1 MKKTFRILNIVLSIA
16 SILATI
22 GAIIYYV
29 VVGDP
34 NKRILVSCGI
44 VVMFILPYI
53 LERIFK
59 TKFGNLTLLIYTL
72 FVVLSGFVGA
82 TLNVTYKISW
92 FNKVC
97 HVLFGYLGCLLGL
110 MLLVKTDSHKNLKP
124 FMILL
129 ICVMASISLHAL
141 WEVWEFSS
149 DNIFGT
155 TAQGFKVNG
164 IAPYVTDTMTDILA
178 NLTGALVFAIQYF
191 VFYKFKKGKFI
202 PAIVKDFEKQK
213 DIAPLNDNL
222 Q

>member
-1 MKKTFRILNIVLSIA
+1 
-16 SILATI
+16 
-22 GAIIYYV
+22 
-29 VVGDP
+29 
-34 NKRILVSCGI
+34 
-44 VVMFILPYI
+44 
-53 LERIFK
+53 
-59 TKFGNLTLLIYTL
+59 
-72 FVVLSGFVGA
+72 
-82 TLNVTYKISW
+82 
-92 FNKVC
+92 
-97 HVLFGYLGCLLGL
+97 
-110 MLLVKTDSHKNLKP
+110 
-124 FMILL
+124 MILL

-222 Q
+222 QQS